1 MERRP
6 LALGFLA
13 VVALLLALSDYQ
25 STVLSSKALVRDDK
39 KTLADIQKV
48 FAQAA
53 FYEDTFKKDA
63 WSLVFDARR
72 EPIGKVIFTKPFFE
86 EQGYAG
92 AVHLCI
98 GASLDGRIAGVA
110 LSDNEETPDVIEFLN
125 EKNFFGSWNGLDAK
139 QSLSKKVD
147 AVTGATITTEAI
159 INAFQKRLAL
169 IQKEALPLKPNIFFS
184 WKNILALAALA
195 FSLFVFFR
203 PKTSRALQITLLVS
217 NVVVFG
223 FLTFTMLSLS
233 LFEKWIT
240 QGGFWMDLRFWIFA
254 GTAAVALWLNRNFYC
269 THVCPFGSLQELT
282 GSFKNKKIIIQPR
295 LAHLL
300 HWIKLCYF
308 LVIIGFVAG
317 GIGSYL
323 HFFEPF
329 FTFTLAS
336 VPLITFSIF
345 VLFLAASFFFPR
357 YWCQFVC
364 PTGAV
369 TRSFLGKNGPV
380 NKKAVVLIVLFL
392 FGLSAFVFFKA
403 RPVLKICPVVT
414 PAEAAGEHL
423 ALFFKSLANRLVGC
437 ELCPHQCV
445 IKEGGVGFCRARK
458 NIGGKL
464 YALTY
469 GAPVALH
476 VDPIEKKPFAHVF
489 PGSRSFSLATA
500 GCNLRCKFC
509 QNWEISQLD
518 AEKVETS
525 YVAPQ
530 EIVSQAQKA
539 GAKTIAFTYTEPVIF
554 YEYMLN
560 IAKTAQ
566 KEGLACVM
574 HSAGFINEVPLR
586 ALCKYLLA
594 ANIDLKGFDEKFYT
608 GFTNGH
614 LETVLRTLKILKEE
628 GVWVEITNLLIPGVN
643 DSDEMITGLCAWIK
657 DNLGA
662 QTPVHFSRFYPMYKL
677 VNLSPTPIETLK
689 RAYAIAKKAG
699 LEFVYIGNV
708 PDAQGEDTICPVC
721 GKTLIK
727 RKGYFILENNIVNGK
742 CPSCGY
748 HMPGVWQKP

>member
-1 MERRP
+1 MERRSF
-6 LALGFLA
+6 ALGFLA
-13 VVALLLALSDYQ
+13 SVVILLALSHYQ
-25 STVLSSKALVRDDK
+25 DLALSSKAFVRDDK
-39 KTLADIQKV
+39 KTLADIQKI
-48 FAQAA
+48 FPQAA
-53 FYEDTFKKDA
+53 FYKDTLKKDA
-63 WSLVFDARR
+63 WVSVFDARK
-72 EPIGKVIFTKPFFE
+72 EPIGKVVFTKPFVE
-86 EQGYAG
+86 EEGYAG

-98 GASLDGRIAGVA
+98 GASPDGRIVGVA
-110 LSDNEETPDVIEFLN
+110 LSENKETPDVIEFLT
-125 EKNFFGSWNGLDAK
+125 EKKFFESWNGLDAK
-139 QSLSKKVD
+139 QSLNKKVD
-147 AVTGATITTEAI
+147 AITGATITTEAI

-169 IQKEALPLKPNIFFS
+169 IQKDAAFPKPNTPFS
-184 WKNILALAALA
+184 WKNILAFAALA

-203 PKTSRALQITLLVS
+203 PRTSRTLHLILLLS
-217 NVVVFG
+217 NVIVLG

-240 QGGFWMDLRFWIFA
+240 QGGSWTDIRFWIFA
-254 GTAAVALWLNRNFYC
+254 GTAAMALWLNRNFYC
-269 THVCPFGSLQELT
+269 SHVCPFGSLQELA
-282 GSFKNKKIIIQPR
+282 GSYKNKKIVIHPR
-295 LAHLL
+295 LAHVL

-308 LVIIGFVAG
+308 LIIVGLVAG
-317 GIGSYL
+317 GIGVHL

-336 VPLITFSIF
+336 VPLITLLIF
-345 VLFLAASFFFPR
+345 VLFLAASFFLPR
-357 YWCQFVC
+357 SWCQFVC

-369 TRSFLGKNGPV
+369 IRSFLKKDGPV
-380 NKKAVVLIVLFL
+380 NKKAVILVVLFL
-392 FGLSAFVFFKA
+392 LGLSAFVFFKA

-414 PAEAAGEHL
+414 PAEAAGEHP
-423 ALFFKSLANRLVGC
+423 ALFFKSLVNRMVGC

-518 AEKVETS
+518 AEKVEVS
-525 YVAPQ
+525 YVAPE
-530 EIVSQAQKA
+530 EIVSQAKES

-554 YEYMLN
+554 YEYMLD
-560 IAKTAQ
+560 IAKAAQ

-574 HSAGFINEVPLR
+574 HSAGFVNEAPLR

-614 LETVLRTLKILKEE
+614 LETVLRTLKVLKEE
-628 GVWVEITNLLIPGVN
+628 GVWVEITNLLIPGAN
-643 DSDEMITGLCAWIK
+643 DSDEMITGLCTWVK

-662 QTPVHFSRFYPMYKL
+662 QTPIHFSRFYPMYKL
-677 VNLSPTPIETLK
+677 VDLSPTPVETLK
-689 RAYAIAKKAG
+689 RAYAIAKKVG

-708 PDAQGEDTICPVC
+708 PDTQGEDTVCPMC

-748 HMPGVWQKP
+748 SVPGIW